1 MLVRLISLLK
11 DPCANIWIDI
21 LERFQLSIYLIIIAS
36 RNLSEVNFLTLPFS
50 TLLSNLI
57 IPASMVYLSE
67 LLVDW
72 LKHAFITKFNHIHPD
87 VYTRFMDTLSKD
99 FEHGHLDHGTLA
111 DQSPAVSRR
120 IGFST
125 FPLTCLLI
133 RITLQTIQAK
143 EILSGSSLLYY
154 GPIFYIMYHPNLQ
167 LLAHKLP
174 CACRLVSLKLTL
186 GMALIKYTRARNEQN
201 DYRLIKTDPSHRDA
215 IAQPEHPTGT
225 PQLRSVSMEEPSNKV
240 KSC

>member
-1 MLVRLISLLK
+1 MPVKSIPLLK
-11 DPCANIWIDI
+11 NPYANVQVDI
-21 LERFQLSIYLIIIAS
+21 LERFQLSIYLIIIAF
-36 RNLSEVNFLTLPFS
+36 RNLSEVNFLVLPFS
-50 TLLSNLI
+50 ALLSNLI

-87 VYTRFMDTLSKD
+87 VYTRFMDTLSRD
-99 FEHGHLDHGTLA
+99 FEHGHLDYGTLA

-154 GPIFYIMYHPNLQ
+154 GPAVYLMYDLNLRP
-167 LLAHKLP
+167 LVDRLP
-174 CACRLVSLKLTL
+174 C
-186 GMALIKYTRARNEQN
+186 M
-201 DYRLIKTDPSHRDA
+201 
-215 IAQPEHPTGT
+215 
-225 PQLRSVSMEEPSNKV
+225 
-240 KSC
+240 